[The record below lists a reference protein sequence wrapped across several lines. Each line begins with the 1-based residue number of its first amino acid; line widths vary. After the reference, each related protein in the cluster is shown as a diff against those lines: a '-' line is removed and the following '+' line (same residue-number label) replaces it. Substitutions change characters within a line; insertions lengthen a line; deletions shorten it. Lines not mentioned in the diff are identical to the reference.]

1 MAIHGNNKG
10 QEEINYLEMI
20 EEIDYIEMIE
30 PVFKNIISNM
40 TEESEAARNTI
51 ALNIYNLLK
60 GSYFNYNTYI
70 SFHENRQTLRLYSTL
85 DTIMLVSI
93 NDSILSEI
101 ENIFEKRGF
110 FIFKRRVN
118 ESDEQQNVI
127 NTCINYNCLESA
139 KISPTNILN
148 TYMLELS
155 YFNKR
160 TNTVCKDYL
169 NYKNYSELEDQVS
182 KLMEFLLK
190 KNRYDII
197 LKLSPAINL

>member
-10 QEEINYLEMI
+10 QEETN
-20 EEIDYIEMIE
+20 YIEMIE

-40 TEESEAARNTI
+40 TEESDATKNTI
-51 ALNIYNLLK
+51 AMNLYNLLR
-60 GSYFNYNTYI
+60 GSYFNYNVYI
-70 SFHENRQTLRLYSTL
+70 SFHENRQILRLYSTL
-85 DTIMLVSI
+85 DTIMLISI
-93 NDSILSEI
+93 DDSILSEI

-118 ESDEQQNVI
+118 ESDGQQNVI

-139 KISPTNILN
+139 NISPTSLLN

-169 NYKNYSELEDQVS
+169 SYRNYSELEDQIS